1 MHVKIQKDSQA
12 FFFSTLLLHV
22 AQGYIYPKFTAFL
35 FYFLPIK
42 GDYELVHL
50 NCQELIEKVKGEK

>member
-12 FFFSTLLLHV
+12 FFFPLFFCML